1 MNCFTLLIS
10 FNNRYGFKMSN
21 TIIEKSKNYD
31 SIWSI
36 VQHDLKD
43 DFKSIIWNSWVKPLN
58 FIEYLNFTLTIE
70 TPSELVK
77 NRIDNQ
83 YYDQIF
89 LRAKRVF
96 PGLIKI
102 KFTVQKDQRL
112 IQTISKQKLKD
123 KNETLSS
130 ISFTDN
136 SSRILNANYT
146 FDNFIVD
153 KSNELAFFS
162 AKRIGQE
169 FNPDYNPFFIYG
181 NVGIGKTH
189 LLNAIAWNLK
199 KHNKKK
205 FIYIS
210 AERFMYQFIKSLKF
224 NETIRFKD
232 QFRSIDVLMIDDLQF
247 IGGKKS
253 TQEEFFHLLN
263 DLIDNKKQVIITAD
277 KSPSKIENLDYKI
290 RSRLSGGLVVDILP
304 TTFELRKKIV
314 KNKILEKNLNLE
326 RDIITFLAENI
337 FSSVRELEGALN
349 KILLY
354 SDVTKSKLNLKN
366 AKSVLADYLNK
377 TSKKITIKDIQLE
390 VSKYY
395 DLQFHELC
403 SKNRSRYISMPRQ
416 IAMFLSKKLTDASY
430 PEIGKLFGGKDHAT
444 VIHGVNKIKV
454 SSETDVKVQQDL
466 DNITLKL
473 KSY

>member
-1 MNCFTLLIS
+1 
-10 FNNRYGFKMSN
+10 MSKE
-21 TIIEKSKNYD
+21 IIENIKNYENT
-31 SIWSI
+31 WSI

-43 DFKSIIWNSWVKPLN
+43 DFKSIIWNSWVKPLI
-58 FIEYLNFTLTIE
+58 FKEYLNFTLTIE

-89 LRAKRVF
+89 FRAKRVF
-96 PGLIKI
+96 LGLNQIR
-102 KFTVQKDQRL
+102 FTV
-112 IQTISKQKLKD
+112 LKD
-123 KNETLSS
+123 KKPVQIVNKKNSEDDDKTLSS

-136 SSRILNANYT
+136 SSKILNKNYT
-146 FDNFIVD
+146 FEKFIVD
-153 KSNELAFFS
+153 QSNELAYFS
-162 AKRIGQE
+162 AQRVGQE
-169 FNPDYNPFFIYG
+169 FNTDYNPFLIYG

-189 LLNAIAWNLK
+189 LLNAIAWNIK
-199 KHNKKK
+199 KHNKKR

-210 AERFMYQFIKSLKF
+210 AERFMYQFIKSLKM

-263 DLIDNKKQVIITAD
+263 DLIDNKKQVIITSD
-277 KSPSKIENLDYKI
+277 KSPSNIHNLDYKI
-290 RSRLSGGLVVDILP
+290 KSRLSGGLVVDILP
-304 TTFELRKKIV
+304 TTFELRKKIIR
-314 KNKILEKNLNLE
+314 NKVFSKDVNLE

-337 FSSVRELEGALN
+337 YSSVRELEGAIN
-349 KILLY
+349 KIMLY
-354 SDVTKSKLNLKN
+354 SDITKSKLTIKN
-366 AKSVLADYLNK
+366 AETILSDYLNK
-377 TSKKITIKDIQLE
+377 SNKQVTVKDIQLE

-395 DLQFHELC
+395 NLQFHELC
-403 SKNRSRYISMPRQ
+403 SKNRSRYISKPRQ
-416 IAMFLSKKLTDASY
+416 IAMFLSKQLTDSSY

-454 SSETDVKVQQDL
+454 LSETDRKVKQDL
-466 DNITLKL
+466 DNIISSLKVD
-473 KSY
+473 

>member
-1 MNCFTLLIS
+1 
-10 FNNRYGFKMSN
+10 MSKK
-21 TIIEKSKNYD
+21 IIQDSKNYEE
-31 SIWSI
+31 IWSI

-43 DFKSIIWNSWVKPLN
+43 DFKSIIWNSWVKPLTFKDFLN
-58 FIEYLNFTLTIE
+58 FILTIE

-89 LRAKRVF
+89 FRAKRVF
-96 PGLIKI
+96 LGLNKI
-102 KFTVQKDQRL
+102 KFTVH
-112 IQTISKQKLKD
+112 KD
-123 KNETLSS
+123 KKNSQIGTKRNLEDENKTLSS

-136 SSRILNANYT
+136 TSKILNRNFT
-146 FDNFIVD
+146 FEKFIVD

-162 AKRIGQE
+162 AQRVGQE
-169 FNPDYNPFFIYG
+169 FNIDYNPFIIYG

-189 LLNAIAWNLK
+189 LLNAIAWNIK
-199 KHNKKK
+199 KSNKKR

-210 AERFMYQFIKSLKF
+210 AERFMYQFIKSLKM

-277 KSPSKIENLDYKI
+277 KSPSNIKDLDYKI
-290 RSRLSGGLVVDILP
+290 KSRLSGGLVVDILP
-304 TTFELRKKIV
+304 TTFELRKKIIRNKV
-314 KNKILEKNLNLE
+314 FSKNVNLE

-337 FSSVRELEGALN
+337 FSSVRELEGAIN

-354 SDVTKSKLNLKN
+354 SDVTKSKLTLKN
-366 AKSVLADYLNK
+366 AETILADYLNNSNK
-377 TSKKITIKDIQLE
+377 QVTIRDIQLE
-390 VSKYY
+390 VSKYFN
-395 DLQFHELC
+395 LQFHDLC
-403 SKNRSRYISMPRQ
+403 SKNRSRNISKPRQ
-416 IAMFLSKKLTDASY
+416 IAMFLSKQMTDSSY

-454 SSETDVKVQQDL
+454 SIETDRKVKQDL
-466 DNITLKL
+466 DNIILNLKAD
-473 KSY
+473 